1 MNLCPVVIKWKL
13 MAIILYLSMAVI
25 VIASIGC
32 FQKGD
37 NYQQGHEIYKNY
49 CLPCHGVNGNGVL
62 YNKSVL
68 NNDAFVSGDPNK
80 VIAVILNGREGAG
93 TMPGW
98 KDNLNDQEVA
108 AVATYIRQA
117 WSNRADPVSA
127 AMVTEIRTKRENSLS
142 INPIQ

>member
-13 MAIILYLSMAVI
+13 ITIRLYLSIAVM
-25 VIASIGC
+25 VIAFIGC
-32 FQKGD
+32 FQRGD
-37 NYQQGHEIYKNY
+37 NYQQGQEIYKTY
-49 CLPCHGVNGNGVL
+49 CLACHGVNGGGVL

-68 NNDAFVSGDPNK
+68 NNDVFVSKDPNK

-93 TMPGW
+93 SMPSW

-117 WSNRADPVSA
+117 WSNRADPVSP
-127 AMVTEIRTKRENSLS
+127 AMVIEIRTKKEKGLS
-142 INPIQ
+142 INPTQ